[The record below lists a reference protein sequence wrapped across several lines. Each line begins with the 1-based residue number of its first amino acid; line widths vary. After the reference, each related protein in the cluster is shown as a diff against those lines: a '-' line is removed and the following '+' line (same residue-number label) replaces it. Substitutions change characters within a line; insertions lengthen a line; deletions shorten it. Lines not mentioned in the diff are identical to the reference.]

1 MDYAKIGQR
10 IRVLRK
16 KKHLSQEQLAEQVW
30 ISTTHM
36 SHIETASTK
45 LSLPVLVDIAKAL
58 DASVDEI
65 LFGSKTSNLKAIEND
80 IEAILRSCTEEEAK
94 LLAGI
99 LRAVKEHLDRAKS
112 IQM

>member
-10 IRVLRK
+10 IKTLRK
-16 KKHLSQEQLAEQVW
+16 KQNLSQEQLAEKVW

-65 LFGSKTSNLKAIEND
+65 LFGNTPNHLKFYEND
-80 IEAILRSCTEEEAK
+80 IAAILRSCTEEEAE
-94 LLAGI
+94 LLINI
-99 LRAVKEHLDRAKS
+99 LKDVKNHLDKVKKR
-112 IQM
+112 

>member
-1 MDYAKIGQR
+1 MDYEKIGQR
-10 IRVLRK
+10 IRSLRK
-16 KKHLSQEQLAEQVW
+16 SQGLSQEQLAEKVW

-65 LFGSKTSNLKAIEND
+65 IFGSAPDVLKSIEQE
-80 IEAILRSCTEEEAK
+80 IRVILRSCTEEEAI
-94 LLAGI
+94 LLSGI
-99 LRAVKEHLDRAKS
+99 LRDVKAHLDLIKK
-112 IQM
+112 